1 MYIIYREE
9 GNVIMGE
16 KSQEL
21 AKKMLDFQIQWG
33 QWNKNMV
40 NQVFNI
46 NGKNHIN
53 LTLQQ
58 FVILML
64 VHKMDIHSVSQ
75 MACLLNLSKSSLS
88 LTLSKME
95 QEELLQKIPAP
106 KGEDGR
112 KIYLSITQK
121 GVAALEEREQKTLQ
135 FYIEYC
141 NSLSEGQREDL
152 EIGIEK
158 LSHIL
163 K

>member
-1 MYIIYREE
+1 
-9 GNVIMGE
+9 MGE

-21 AKKMLDFQIQWG
+21 AKKMLEFQIQWG

-141 NSLSEGQREDL
+141 NSLSERQREDL